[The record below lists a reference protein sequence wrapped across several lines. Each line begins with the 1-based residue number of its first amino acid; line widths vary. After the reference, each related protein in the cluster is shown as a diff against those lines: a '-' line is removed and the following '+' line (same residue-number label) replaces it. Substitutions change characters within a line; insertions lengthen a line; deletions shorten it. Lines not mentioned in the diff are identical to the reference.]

1 MKKVPYKSI
10 TAIVMGLQLLS
21 AQGLHAEGTKV
32 PEKIAEEVIDAE
44 KQTPE
49 QEKSESG
56 EASGNIRDCEQ
67 ANESDKAGGDVMKKD
82 IDDCG
87 ALIK

>member
-1 MKKVPYKSI
+1 MKTVSCKSLA
-10 TAIVMGLQLLS
+10 AIIMSFQLLTIS
-21 AQGLHAEGTKV
+21 GLHAEDSKV
-32 PEKIAEEVIDAE
+32 PEKLKKEVVE
-44 KQTPE
+44 TETQTPE

-56 EASGNIRDCEQ
+56 EASGNIKDCEKV
-67 ANESDKAGGDVMKKD
+67 NESDKAGDGVEQKD